1 MRIISGY
8 FKKKKL
14 LLPDQNITRPLRD
27 YVKES
32 IFNFLLHNK
41 NIKFNFWQIM
51 AFIIVFIIAFT
62 IFSDWEQ
69 FKRGLLGLAP

>member
-1 MRIISGY
+1 M
-8 FKKKKL
+8 
-14 LLPDQNITRPLRD
+14 
-27 YVKES
+27 
-32 IFNFLLHNK
+32 K
-41 NIKFNFWQIM
+41 NTKFNFWQIM